1 METSK
6 KKLNKV
12 LSFILII
19 VIAFFSFVPIYWTF
33 AISIS
38 YTADLQTTTNRW
50 FPPRINFNNYKE
62 IFSPS
67 QGVYSVAYE
76 FQRTAINSIIIATIT
91 TLLVLIMAT
100 FAAYSI
106 ERLKVPFRKMI
117 SYFVILTQMLPPVVL
132 VIPLYFLFNNFG
144 LLDKKFSL
152 ILINA
157 ALNLPFAIWILS
169 SYFRTLPV
177 SVEDAAIVDGCGY
190 FEIIWRIILPLS
202 KPAIFTSGIFVFL
215 ATWNEFQIALVLTNS
230 LKAKTL
236 PVAISEFMGRF
247 LIDYPLMATSGILAL
262 IPPTFFVVIFQKYLI
277 AGLTSGAVKE

>member
-12 LSFILII
+12 LSFVLII

-38 YTADLQTTTNRW
+38 YTADLQTTTSRW

-132 VIPLYFLFNNFG
+132 IIPLYFLFNNFG

-190 FEIIWRIILPLS
+190 FEIIWRIVLPLS

-236 PVAISEFMGRF
+236 PIAISEFMGRF

-262 IPPTFFVVIFQKYLI
+262 IPPALFVVIFQKYLI

>member
-262 IPPTFFVVIFQKYLI
+262 IPPAFFVVIFQKYLI